1 MPPVADI
8 ARMLE
13 GLDEEDRRSASDYV
27 VYLFT
32 TRGQRRAARTQRA
45 FDQVDSILDGDGGW
59 ESEED
64 MVSEMAE
71 FRRSRKLA

>member
-32 TRGQRRAARTQRA
+32 TRGQRRTERTQRA
-45 FDQVDSILDGDGGW
+45 FDQIDSILGGDGGW
-59 ESEED
+59 ESKED

-71 FRRSRKLA
+71 FRWSRQLA